1 MTTLFRCQC
10 YHVKVKSSDGTQ
22 VKVVHAGSCMMI
34 ITHQNSTMLN
44 SLRCWFDVLMNILR
58 MRTMLFWIR
67 MITRMISLRLHSSLS
82 SRFFCFYYFYWCV
95 RSGWYQ
101 LGTGWHNSSLL
112 YIRLSSAFRSTTN
125 GLMVLVLVLVHT
137 MIHHQFFLQDDD
149 AGTGTTSYDYLY

>member
-1 MTTLFRCQC
+1 MTTLFRYQC

-95 RSGWYQ
+95 RSGWWYQ

-125 GLMVLVLVLVHT
+125 GLMVMVLVLVHT

-149 AGTGTTSYDYLY
+149 AGTGTTSY